1 MLSNIWHEI
10 SFLPMRVKAWY
21 QRKAVG
27 IQSNGYV
34 RVYDYRRRKRF
45 KYRIYRFFNTLAHL
59 IFKRR
64 RTAVRYTNLAKNGY
78 IYEWAARLLIR
89 YKAKEDAKL

>member
-1 MLSNIWHEI
+1 MLSNLWHKI
-10 SFLPMRVKAWY
+10 SFLPMRASAWH

-27 IQSNGYV
+27 IQRDGYV

-45 KYRIYRFFNTLAHL
+45 KYRIYRFFNTLAHFV
-59 IFKRR
+59 FKRR
-64 RTAVRYTNLAKNGY
+64 RTPVKYTNLAKNGY

-89 YKAKEDAKL
+89 YKAKEVAE